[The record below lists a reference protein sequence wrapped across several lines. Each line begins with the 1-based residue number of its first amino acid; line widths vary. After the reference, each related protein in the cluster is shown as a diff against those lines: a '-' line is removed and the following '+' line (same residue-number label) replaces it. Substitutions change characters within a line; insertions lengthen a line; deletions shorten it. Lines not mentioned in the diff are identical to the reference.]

1 MTRGGLTARVTR
13 LETVDAAACTVCRG
27 NPIRVE
33 WARGP
38 GQPPPRDVGEQP
50 PPARTTCA
58 GCGRRFKRILIS
70 WRTDAD
76 EEASR

>member
-38 GQPPPRDVGEQP
+38 GQPREEDEQMADTP
-50 PPARTTCA
+50 ETCA
-58 GCGRRFKRILIS
+58 GCGRRFKLILVR
-70 WRTDAD
+70 WQTDAD
-76 EEASR
+76 EEVSR

>member
-33 WARGP
+33 WARGS

-50 PPARTTCA
+50 PPAPTTCA
-58 GCGRRFKRILIS
+58 GCGRPYKLMLIR
-70 WRTDAD
+70 WRTDEDD
-76 EEASR
+76 EAP